1 MRGVRTHVEM
11 GGREVGQAILDGEH
25 VRAQRRE
32 DRRRA
37 HVVRRHR
44 DGPGVPPPLR
54 VLHARANKKQSTR
67 SVRLDWMRARLW
79 IRLDP
84 IQDACARGSAADG
97 AGPAGRGRQ
106 GIGSTHGERG
116 AHAERADDAAGLG
129 QRDAGA
135 SSREPGERLPPAG
148 YGGVDAAFAVDAD
161 VLQPLPR
168 GGGQPQRTLVAGV
181 AHATPARALAELLWL
196 CDCSSWNCLPKGARA
211 PRAVVPSAV

>member
-1 MRGVRTHVEM
+1 M
-11 GGREVGQAILDGEH
+11 GGREVGQAVLDGEH
-25 VRAQRRE
+25 VRAQSRE

-54 VLHARANKKQSTR
+54 VLHARARVNKKQSTR
-67 SVRLDWMRARLW
+67 SVRLDWIGLDARASW
-79 IRLDP
+79 IGLGWIGPDP

-97 AGPAGRGRQ
+97 AGPAGRQ
-106 GIGSTHGERG
+106 GQGNTHGERG

-135 SSREPGERLPPAG
+135 GSREPGERLPPAG

-181 AHATPARALAELLWL
+181 AHATPARALAELLWW

-211 PRAVVPSAV
+211 PRAVGL